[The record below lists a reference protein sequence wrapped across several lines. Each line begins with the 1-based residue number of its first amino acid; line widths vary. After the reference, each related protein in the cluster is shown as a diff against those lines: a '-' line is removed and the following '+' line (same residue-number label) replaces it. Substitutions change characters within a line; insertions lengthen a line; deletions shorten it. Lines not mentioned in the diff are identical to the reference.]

1 MRPRRRSFRHAS
13 TAALFSGPVPI
24 AALDLGSNSF
34 HLVVVEARAPTPGAA
49 APQIRVI
56 ERAKEM
62 VRLGEATLVTG
73 VIPTDGFERGLDA
86 LARLHAVA
94 ARHAPE
100 ALLVAATSAIREAS
114 NGAEF
119 VAAAEH
125 ALGGARIRVL
135 DGAEEA
141 RLIYFGARGELDL
154 AGRRVALFDLGG
166 GSLEVIVADAERIAF
181 SASVKIGVLRLKD
194 RFLAGQGDGAV
205 EDDTLE
211 SMRTAVRRELE
222 PVVAAARAAGFDFVA
237 FTAGTARA
245 LRALG
250 GSLGGGGGIGA
261 SSLAATELIL
271 RSLPAVERAA
281 LPGVDLRRADTLLP
295 GAVVLRAV
303 LELADVREAIYCE
316 TALREGMIAAYLAGA
331 W

>member
-1 MRPRRRSFRHAS
+1 
-13 TAALFSGPVPI
+13 VPI

-34 HLVVVEARAPTPGAA
+34 HLVVVEAGGPTSGAA
-49 APQIRVI
+49 APQIRVL

-86 LARLHAVA
+86 IARLRAVA

-100 ALLVAATSAIREAS
+100 AFLVAATSAIREAS

-119 VAAAEH
+119 VAAAERV
-125 ALGGARIRVL
+125 LDGARIRVI

-141 RLIYFGARGELDL
+141 RLIYFGARAELDL

-166 GSLEVIVADAERIAF
+166 GSLEVIVADASGIAF

-205 EDDTLE
+205 GDEALE
-211 SMRTAVRRELE
+211 TMREAVRRELE
-222 PVVAAARAAGFDFVA
+222 PVVASARAAGFDFVA

-250 GSLGGGGGIGA
+250 GSLGGGSGGIGV
-261 SSLAATELIL
+261 SSLGATELIL

-281 LPGVDLRRADTLLP
+281 LPGVDRRRADTLLP

-303 LELADVREAIYCE
+303 LELSGVREAVYCE